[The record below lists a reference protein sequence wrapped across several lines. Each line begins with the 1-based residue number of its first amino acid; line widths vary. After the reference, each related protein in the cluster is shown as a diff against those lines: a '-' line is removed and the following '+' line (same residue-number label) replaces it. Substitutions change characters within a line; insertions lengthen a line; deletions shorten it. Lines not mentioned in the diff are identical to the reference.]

1 MPDEKSLMM
10 ANILG
15 TLGGVVSPK
24 GSPQAAL
31 GDTAANLA
39 GEEQERRLLSELLGD
54 TDLRGK
60 HGLSPEF
67 ALQALGLRHQ
77 VQQAQPQP
85 VEMATVETPFGPQQV
100 PAEEAA
106 EYRRKVWAEQHT
118 PAPTPI
124 RTFEQFQQMDEKT
137 QQEFMEFSKD
147 QRGKSFEEALA
158 EFEIRRRRGA
168 ELDKELE
175 AIHGLGT
182 RKHINEVVK
191 DMDISDDYY
200 KYREQQADRG
210 GPQVGRKQFQE
221 ARALAYVE
229 QEMLDRISQV
239 DSNIVDVQFM
249 PIEGREGFYGITKE
263 GERRLLERYT
273 RRYPIPTR

>member
-15 TLGGVVSPK
+15 ALGGAVSPK

-168 ELDKELE
+168 EIDKELE
-175 AIHGLGT
+175 TELEMGTADHYDTVSKRLDDTDVTRAYDRHLQRRKQEGRDPLPENHFRELHTIDLMAQELEDASKRYDEVRYEAGERGVGFYGT
-182 RKHINEVVK
+182 RK
-191 DMDISDDYY
+191 D
-200 KYREQQADRG
+200 G
-210 GPQVGRKQFQE
+210 
-221 ARALAYVE
+221 
-229 QEMLDRISQV
+229 
-239 DSNIVDVQFM
+239 
-249 PIEGREGFYGITKE
+249 TKE
-263 GERRLLERYT
+263 FIKPFQRRT
-273 RRYPIPTR
+273 R